1 MTQSLR
7 YLTLED
13 RALVA
18 VTGSEAGGFLQG
30 LLTQDVEDLPEGG
43 LRYGALLAPQG
54 RLLMDLFIL
63 ATADGVTLDVARD
76 RRDDL
81 IRRLTMYRLRA
92 KVEIAPVGGEVAAVF
107 GQGAPGEGW
116 IVDPRLAELGWRGYD
131 AVRPDT
137 ATPAARAD
145 WDAHRIALAVPD
157 MADFGEDAT
166 YPIEANLDLLA
177 AIDFR
182 KGCFI
187 GQETTSRMKR
197 RGQIKSRMLPL
208 SFDGPAPAPGTEV
221 LKGELRAGVVATGVE
236 GRALAL
242 VRLDRIE
249 GDLTADG
256 RPVAVTPPSWLEG
269 AATTA
274 P

>member
-1 MTQSLR
+1 MTQSLK

-18 VTGSEAGGFLQG
+18 VTGPEAGGFLQG

-43 LRYGALLAPQG
+43 LRYGALLTPQG

-63 ATADGVTLDVARD
+63 ATAEGVILDVASD

-81 IRRLTMYRLRA
+81 IRRLMMYRLRA
-92 KVEIAPVGGEVAAVF
+92 KVEIAPAQGAVAVVF
-107 GQGAPGEGW
+107 GQGAPGERW
-116 IVDPRLAELGWRGYD
+116 IVDPRLAALGWRGYD
-131 AVRPDT
+131 ADRPE
-137 ATPAARAD
+137 AASPASRAE

-166 YPIEANLDLLA
+166 YPIEANLDLLS

-208 SFDGPAPAPGTEV
+208 AFEGAPPPAGTEL
-221 LKGELRAGVVATGVE
+221 LKGELRAGVLASGVE
-236 GRALAL
+236 GQALAL
-242 VRLDRIE
+242 VRLDRID

-256 RPVAVTPPSWLEG
+256 RPVAVARPSWLDHPIAG
-269 AATTA
+269 VA
-274 P
+274 